1 PVAVVARE
9 SRAGEGDQG
18 DHQQRRADDPCEA
31 LSHLVLSSC
40 LDHVFARSFRL
51 SNGARKPPDTAFP
64 ADSWRYQDRSLA
76 PKRRSRASTT
86 RRRRAAASSSVS
98 VRSAD
103 WKATEKAIDFFPS
116 GIGGPR

>member
-1 PVAVVARE
+1 GHPGHR
-9 SRAGEGDQG
+9 QK
-18 DHQQRRADDPCEA
+18 RRADAPCLA

-40 LDHVFARSFRL
+40 LDHVFARVFRL
-51 SNGARKPPDTAFP
+51 SNEVRKPPDTAFP
-64 ADSWRYQDRSLA
+64 ADSWRYQARSLA